1 MAVFKTHTGLEI
13 AGPVKDDDGMWIV
26 TLTGD
31 HIKEI
36 YRGNSMGAAM
46 KVRRET
52 EAHYEERRANESK
65 AKA

>member
-13 AGPVKDDDGMWIV
+13 AGPVKDDDGMWKV
-26 TLTGD
+26 TITGD
-31 HIKEI
+31 HIKEL
-36 YRGNSMGAAM
+36 YHGPSMGAAM

-52 EAHYEERRANESK
+52 EARYEERRVNESK